1 MRKKIFIVGIF
12 LINLLLFGRV
22 NDNLNLFDEVQKVE
36 LEKKIEDIGKKR
48 DINIYVNSF
57 SGEEGF
63 VVEQAERVLI
73 LNLIKSSEEKFKV
86 ELKVTKDMELDD
98 IQGSIDEVL
107 NINERY
113 LAERKIVDYTMGVLD
128 GLDGIIDKIKI
139 GDPIVIE
146 EEITEE
152 KKNKFL
158 IGMGALF
165 FLIFILIIRILMV
178 KYKKSFKE
186 EIEIVSKK
194 K

>member
-1 MRKKIFIVGIF
+1 MRKKIFVVGIF

-139 GDPIVIE
+139 EDPIVIE

>member
-139 GDPIVIE
+139 EDPIVIE

>member
-113 LAERKIVDYTMGVLD
+113 LAEKKIVDYTMGVLD

-139 GDPIVIE
+139 EDPIVIE

>member
-139 GDPIVIE
+139 KDPIVIE

>member
-22 NDNLNLFDEVQKVE
+22 NDNLNLFDEIQKVE

-139 GDPIVIE
+139 EDPIVIE

>member
-1 MRKKIFIVGIF
+1 MRKKIFVVGIF

-73 LNLIKSSEEKFKV
+73 LNLIKPSEEKFKV

-139 GDPIVIE
+139 EDPIVIE